1 MVYGAF
7 VFIYRRM
14 YTYLFFNKIIFI
26 CLFIYFVVVMYILSF
41 SFDIFAQTTVTLQ
54 QLQQVQLMARQQKWY
69 DNIAA
74 TLLGVNRTRNASS
87 AQAPSEDELV
97 EALEEKYDALKDKL
111 LAESLMKQ
119 MGAADWAALSE
130 RERQAK
136 LVKLKLQEKKLREE
150 GKLDEASRLV

>member
-1 MVYGAF
+1 
-7 VFIYRRM
+7 
-14 YTYLFFNKIIFI
+14 
-26 CLFIYFVVVMYILSF
+26 MYILSF